1 MKKLSTN
8 GSSGQLHS
16 VGSLANLEPALTE
29 GGIRWTI
36 FQFKDDL
43 IAAGAIFYSG
53 RKLMIDRDCFISF
66 LKGDRK

>member
-1 MKKLSTN
+1 MQNERKNDPT
-8 GSSGQLHS
+8 GQIHS
-16 VGSLANLEPALTE
+16 VQSFAATEPAFSE

-53 RKLMIDRDCFISF
+53 RKLMIDRGCFISF
-66 LKGDRK
+66 LKGDMK